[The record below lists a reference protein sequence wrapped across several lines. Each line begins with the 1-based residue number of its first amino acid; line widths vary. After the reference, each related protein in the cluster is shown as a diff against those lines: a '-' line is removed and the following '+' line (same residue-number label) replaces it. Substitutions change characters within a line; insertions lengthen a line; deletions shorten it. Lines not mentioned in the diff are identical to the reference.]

1 MLVGID
7 VGGTNARALLVDGES
22 CAIVDR
28 DSAPTAATGPELV
41 TALAGMTERLRG
53 RNGCAIDGIGLG
65 VAGLAHRSGTLRY
78 SPNLPLLAEF
88 PLGGELTAA
97 TGLPVAMTNDATA
110 ATWAEARLGSGRG
123 VDDFVLVTLGTG
135 IGAGFVCGGVLVGG
149 HSGFAGEAGHMTVDV
164 DGPVHVTGKRGPWE
178 HFASGT
184 RLGELGRMAAAAG
197 RFDAGIAIAGDIDAI
212 DGFAVSEALR
222 SGDLAAAAILEGFC
236 GDVAVGVANLVLIL
250 DPQRVALGGGLAEVG
265 EPLRSGVQRRLGE
278 LLPGAGH
285 RLEVEVVTAELG
297 DDAGALG
304 AALWA
309 ISAADS

>member
-7 VGGTNARALLVDGES
+7 VGGTNARALLVQGQS
-22 CAIVDR
+22 CAVVDR
-28 DSAPTAATGPELV
+28 DSATTAATGPELV
-41 TALAGMTERLRG
+41 RVLAGMVERLRG
-53 RNGCAIDGIGLG
+53 RNDCEIDGIGLG

-88 PLGGELTAA
+88 PLGGELAA
-97 TGLPVAMTNDATA
+97 AVGRPVAMTNDATA
-110 ATWAEARLGSGRG
+110 AALAEARLGSGRG

-135 IGAGFVCGGVLVGG
+135 VGVGFVCGGALVGG

-250 DPQRVALGGGLAEVG
+250 DPQRVALGGGLAEIG

-285 RLEVEVVTAELG
+285 RPDVEVVTAELG

-309 ISAADS
+309 LSAADS